1 MAKHGSKAAF
11 DTTATVSD
19 SGCSIAGTHKGIM
32 APQTISAGATV
43 LAFELYGPPDPTQTA
58 PTNAFLL
65 YVTKP

>member
-1 MAKHGSKAAF
+1 
-11 DTTATVSD
+11 
-19 SGCSIAGTHKGIM
+19 M